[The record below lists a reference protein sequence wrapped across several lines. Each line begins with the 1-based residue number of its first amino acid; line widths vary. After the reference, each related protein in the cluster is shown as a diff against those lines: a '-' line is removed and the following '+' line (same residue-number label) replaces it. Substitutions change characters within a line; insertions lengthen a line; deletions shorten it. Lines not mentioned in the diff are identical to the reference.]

1 MFLGCMTASA
11 EQTITF
17 FDDVV
22 FYDGYNETIFG
33 ADEND
38 GVLRHRNSLYAVKM
52 TDGQLDAFG
61 ETTEM
66 NVTIRPLCDNYD
78 RIGNINLAFV
88 PKGQDSYTID
98 GEGVERIEL
107 GRFITPFMNYHKLPN
122 RVQYS
127 FQVDYLTHLFHDT
140 AMREKYD
147 FWLEFELFG
156 MPYSANTQI
165 AGCADRN
172 DIFSG
177 TLEFVTS
184 EPAMASNDDN
194 VLIPIVMKKPEYQ
207 GNNLNNYNESATD
220 EIGKTE
226 KTYTFTL
233 DADVNDPKSYS

>member
-1 MFLGCMTASA
+1 MLAGEAAVSA
-11 EQTITF
+11 EKTITF

-52 TDGQLDAFG
+52 TDEQLDAFG

-66 NVTIRPLCDNYD
+66 NVTIRALCDNYD

-88 PKGQDSYTID
+88 PKGQSTYRLD
-98 GEGVERIEL
+98 GAFVERIEL
-107 GRFITPFMNYHKLPN
+107 GRFITPFMNYHTLPN
-122 RVQYS
+122 RVPYS
-127 FQVDYLTHLFHDT
+127 FQVDYLGHLFHDSN
-140 AMREKYD
+140 MRAAYD

-165 AGCADRN
+165 AGCAGRN
-172 DIFSG
+172 DIFAG

-184 EPAMASNDDN
+184 EPAMANSNDN
-194 VLIPIVMKKPEYQ
+194 VIVPIVEVSK
-207 GNNLNNYNESATD
+207 
-220 EIGKTE
+220 
-226 KTYTFTL
+226 
-233 DADVNDPKSYS
+233 

>member
-1 MFLGCMTASA
+1 M
-11 EQTITF
+11 TF

-107 GRFITPFMNYHKLPN
+107 GRFITPFMNYHKLPT

-147 FWLEFELFG
+147 FWLEFACLVYQVLNAVVG
-156 MPYSANTQI
+156 CQCISLVLVGVLLYHLQGLCAYR
-165 AGCADRN
+165 AGGA
-172 DIFSG
+172 
-177 TLEFVTS
+177 
-184 EPAMASNDDN
+184 
-194 VLIPIVMKKPEYQ
+194 
-207 GNNLNNYNESATD
+207 
-220 EIGKTE
+220 
-226 KTYTFTL
+226 
-233 DADVNDPKSYS
+233 